1 MTDRIDDDTDLTQAV
16 VSTRS
21 ACSPRVDPDNA
32 LIVSWQNQAASPN
45 AAHAARTRRSPKP
58 VVLLD
63 ALRSRLE
70 ALGNHNAYVD
80 RGMKA
85 VDRAQRHCERVQR

>member
-1 MTDRIDDDTDLTQAV
+1 VRFYPLSLFTEGG
-16 VSTRS
+16 
-21 ACSPRVDPDNA
+21 DPDNA

-45 AAHAARTRRSPKP
+45 ATHAARTRRSPKP